1 MKKDVANRERFRY
14 VLRVAAS
21 DAKLNQPTKYMT
33 TDIATFA
40 TKAEAEAVIAKLD
53 NCTYI
58 LAHGE
63 YERPNYT
70 ARKIRGED
78 RYYIFAKRYFYA
90 GTFYAAKSGPV
101 DTETVHYA

>member
-1 MKKDVANRERFRY
+1 MYCER
-14 VLRVAAS
+14 AAGHT
-21 DAKLNQPTKYMT
+21 NYQPTKYMT

-40 TKAEAEAVIAKLD
+40 TKAEAQAVIVKLD
-53 NCTYI
+53 KRTYI

-63 YERPNYT
+63 YERPHYT

-78 RYYIFAKRYFYA
+78 RYYIHTKRYFFA

-101 DTETVHYA
+101 DTETAHYA

>member
-1 MKKDVANRERFRY
+1 MKTCYFEFA
-14 VLRVAAS
+14 
-21 DAKLNQPTKYMT
+21 NQPTKYMT

-63 YERPNYT
+63 YERPDYT

-90 GTFYAAKSGPV
+90 NTFYAAKSGPV